1 MALELTFNIFKK
13 FYKNDFIEFNE
24 FLQSSFLNKRKVLC
38 EVFKVISDNK
48 DLILLNQ
55 SDEMISEIRKVTGF
69 SDKTIQNYI
78 SQLNTNALKYFMF
91 KSVMND
97 EVFMNIKLNEYLLK
111 NEYLELL
118 KKNIKDNERFFKEG
132 VRISQDYFLY
142 VFFNS
147 DCKKSLI
154 ITEKNVYT
162 NQNDIIPVLNLLIH
176 QYQAS
181 VFYFVNE
188 IINRENKGISD
199 KLIYPLNIKKIYS
212 VLEEAIHC
220 LDKNSLQFRY
230 IKLVNLLYNAF
241 DNFNDEKNYFLL
253 KDYFMKF
260 KDNLDNELMYL
271 YFSILI
277 NYVAIINDL
286 KKNTFFRIEELELRE
301 KFIEEEYYRYNMG
314 KYMTAVT
321 FQNYVLRCYAAG
333 QFEKL
338 LSFIEKYSSKLNP
351 SEAEDIVNFGLA
363 FYYYGIGER
372 KKSLQCINS
381 LSKKPV
387 GFKYH
392 LYGLEL
398 KLHFEQLASNER
410 SNNDINQAVIERAV
424 ETIEILLKKEDS
436 LTKSMKKNYYL
447 MLKYYKQ
454 FIYLYFKPDFGEK
467 YVERFSYV
475 KHKIEKENNF
485 TLKKW
490 LLIEI
495 DKIAG
500 RQSAVASD

>member
-55 SDEMISEIRKVTGF
+55 SDEMISEIRKATGF

-154 ITEKNVYT
+154 LTRERVYPH
-162 NQNDIIPVLNLLIH
+162 QNDTMPVLNLLIY

-188 IINRENKGISD
+188 IADRINKGISD
-199 KLIYPLNIKKIYS
+199 KLIYPLNIEKIYS
-212 VLEEAIHC
+212 VLEEAIYC

-230 IKLVNLLYNAF
+230 VKLVNLLYNT
-241 DNFNDEKNYFLL
+241 FNNYEDGNKYYAL

-260 KDNLDNELMYL
+260 KNNLDNELMHI
-271 YFSILI
+271 YFDSMI
-277 NYVAIINDL
+277 NYSAIRGNL
-286 KKNTFFRIEELELRE
+286 KGEMKFKIEGLELRE
-301 KFIEEEYYRYNMG
+301 KYIEEEYFRYNMG
-314 KYMTAVT
+314 RYMTAIT
-321 FQNYVLRCYAAG
+321 FQNYVYRSYAAG

-338 LSFIEKYSSKLNP
+338 HSFIEKYSSKLNP

-381 LSKKPV
+381 LSKKQV
-387 GFKYH
+387 GYKYH

-398 KLHFEQLASNER
+398 KLHFEQLARNER
-410 SNNDINQAVIERAV
+410 SNNEINQAVIERAI

-436 LTKSMKKNYYL
+436 LTKPIKDRYFL
-447 MLKYYKQ
+447 TLKYYKQ

-467 YVERFSYV
+467 YVERFSYL

-495 DKIAG
+495 DKIVG